1 MELKGYQ
8 QKNLDALDRFL
19 SCVDKYKKISE
30 GFNVFWQTNNPPLTP
45 YPGTVIEPYRDNMK
59 GAPHIC
65 HKVPTGGGKT
75 FIASAA
81 IKVAMDHINP
91 LYKVVLWLVPSNA
104 ILEQTLNNLRN
115 RQHPYRQRIDMDFQS
130 RVVVLDKQQALT
142 GHCFT
147 LATIKE
153 NLCILVMSFDA
164 FRTNNKE
171 GRKVYQ
177 ENGYLQSFAPL
188 VASLDD
194 KDGEVQLMNV
204 LQAIHPLVIVDESHN
219 AVSKLSGQMLNDLHP
234 SLVIDFTATPRENSN
249 IICFTDALELKR
261 NNMVKLPVIV
271 YNQNKKEQVID
282 SALHLQ
288 RQLELKA
295 KQAEN
300 GNYIRPI
307 VLFQAESKQQGV
319 EQRETFEKV
328 KQTLLALDIPEE
340 QIKIKTAD
348 IDELK
353 GIDLMSRDCPV
364 RYIIT
369 VNALKEGWDCPFAY
383 ILASLADRS
392 SSVDVEQIVGRVLR
406 LPYAIRNHD
415 DILNLSYVLTASSK
429 FQETLANVVKGL
441 NNAGFS
447 DRDFRAV
454 DSVEAESHTRQEPIV
469 ETTSLFQ
476 ETVEEQDSTEDEEMD
491 LAQIS
496 CTEKT
501 LVVYS
506 LDEAHEETVE
516 DEEIDLAQISYSEK
530 TLVEYSSD
538 EAHDETAEVS
548 DSISPILD
556 IATKES
562 QKMDKLIEDK
572 DENMIPVD
580 LTHSVRT
587 ATIQSIF
594 SESAKGVKLPM
605 FYIEDQSPQC
615 SLFGEDGC
623 VKLDGI
629 HLLDTFRLS
638 EQPSDISFLSSEAS
652 MYKVDI
658 DEASDDHTP
667 RYEKIKDKTRNYII
681 DYIRKA
687 GSYKDKLELCSSTL
701 VGELGKMA
709 PLSQKDVL
717 KYVSRV
723 LENRT
728 EIDLDDF
735 VVHMY
740 DYMTTI
746 KEKILSLEEEHKEK
760 EFRRLLDT
768 DQIVLKETYSIPNKI
783 TLKSPTV
790 GITKM
795 LHTKEESVNGFE
807 AEIINDVA
815 NLDNVE
821 WWTRNVEKRGF
832 YINGFINH
840 YPDFIIK
847 TKKGKVILLE
857 TKGDHLDASKKINLG
872 NLWASKAGGGYRY
885 YLVYNTRKVEG
896 AFTKMEFINNI
907 KML

>member
-8 QKNLDALDRFL
+8 QKNIDALDRFL

-45 YPGTVIEPYRDNMK
+45 YPGTVIEPYRDNVK

-194 KDGEVQLMNV
+194 EVQLMNV

-219 AVSKLSGQMLNDLHP
+219 AVSKLSGQMLNDIHP

-295 KQAEN
+295 KQAVE

-328 KQTLLALDIPEE
+328 KQTLLALNIPEE

-353 GIDLMSRDCPV
+353 GIDLMSPDCPV

-454 DSVEAESHTRQEPIV
+454 DSVEAESQTRQEPIV
-469 ETTSLFQ
+469 DTTSLFP
-476 ETVEEQDSTEDEEMD
+476 ETSEEHDSTEIEEID

-501 LVVYS
+501 P
-506 LDEAHEETVE
+506 
-516 DEEIDLAQISYSEK
+516 
-530 TLVEYSSD
+530 VEYSSD
-538 EAHDETAEVS
+538 EDHDESAEVS

-562 QKMDKLIEDK
+562 QKMDKLIEDN

-580 LTHSVRT
+580 LTPSVRT

-629 HLLDTFRLS
+629 HLLNTFRLS
-638 EQPSDISFLSSEAS
+638 EQPSDISFLASEAN

-687 GSYKDKLELCSSTL
+687 SSYKDKLELCSSTL
-701 VGELGKMA
+701 VGELGKMT
-709 PLSQKDVL
+709 PLSQKDIL

-807 AEIINDVA
+807 AEVINDVA

-832 YINGFINH
+832 FINGFINH

-857 TKGDHLDASKKINLG
+857 TKGDHLDACKKINLG
-872 NLWASKAGGGYRY
+872 NLWASKAGVGYRY